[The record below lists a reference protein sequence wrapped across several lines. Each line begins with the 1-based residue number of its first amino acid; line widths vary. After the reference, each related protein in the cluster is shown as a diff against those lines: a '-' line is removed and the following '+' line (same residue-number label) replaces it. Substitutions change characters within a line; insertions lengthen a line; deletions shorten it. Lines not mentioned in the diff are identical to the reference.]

1 MSGPPIYLDP
11 AFVASPDALLEWLR
25 SAVTWDERMRARQ
38 TASFGVPYDYSQIAY
53 EAVPI
58 PTQLEALCDRIE
70 AALGFRPNNCLLNR
84 YADGASSMG
93 FHSDALDALAPG
105 TGVAIVSVG
114 ATRSIAYRSKSD
126 SSARFDY
133 PLPHGSMLYMSAAV
147 QQEWLH
153 AIPKADGAG
162 ERISLTFRE
171 ILK

>member
-1 MSGPPIYLDP
+1 MSGPPIHLDP

-53 EAVPI
+53 EAAPI
-58 PTQLEALCDRIE
+58 PAQLEALCDRIE

-93 FHSDALDALAPG
+93 FHSDALD
-105 TGVAIVSVG
+105 TG
-114 ATRSIAYRSKSD
+114 
-126 SSARFDY
+126 AR
-133 PLPHGSMLYMSAAV
+133 HGRGHRV
-147 QQEWLH
+147 RRRH